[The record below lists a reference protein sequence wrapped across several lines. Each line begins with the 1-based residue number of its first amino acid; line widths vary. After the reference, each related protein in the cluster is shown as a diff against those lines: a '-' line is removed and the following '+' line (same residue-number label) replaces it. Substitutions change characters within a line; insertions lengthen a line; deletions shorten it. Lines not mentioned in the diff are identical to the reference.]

1 MREFVPI
8 DIYKSS
14 QERMIE
20 QGLTPAVAN
29 RIWMHKAL
37 WLICMHKEDIKKVN
51 IALCFSVP
59 FFRRY
64 LGHLDHCYNWFINTR
79 NIHINL
85 QLLFSC
91 VCIYCTIDS
100 PGGFPR

>member
-14 QERMIE
+14 QEHMIE

-37 WLICMHKEDIKKVN
+37 WLICTHKEDIKKV
-51 IALCFSVP
+51 
-59 FFRRY
+59 R
-64 LGHLDHCYNWFINTR
+64 
-79 NIHINL
+79 
-85 QLLFSC
+85 
-91 VCIYCTIDS
+91 
-100 PGGFPR
+100 